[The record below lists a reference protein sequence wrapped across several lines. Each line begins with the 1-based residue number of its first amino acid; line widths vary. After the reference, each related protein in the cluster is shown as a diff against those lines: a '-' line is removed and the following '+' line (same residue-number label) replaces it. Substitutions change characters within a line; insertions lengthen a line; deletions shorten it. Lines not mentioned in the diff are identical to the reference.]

1 MLEELIRLV
10 LKSNFAKLKV
20 EVDKKDVE
28 KLKTV
33 SVDLINLSNV
43 VNSDVVKETAYDK
56 LVGKSK

>member
-1 MLEELIRLV
+1 MLGELIRLV

>member
-10 LKSNFAKLKV
+10 LKSNFAKLKF

-28 KLKTV
+28 KLTTV
-33 SVDLINLSNV
+33 SVDLVNLSNV

-56 LVGKSK
+56 LVAKGN

>member
-1 MLEELIRLV
+1 MIRLV

-20 EVDKKDVE
+20 EVDKKDIK

-56 LVGKSK
+56 LVAKGK